1 MYLTYLELLKT
12 DVVNSP
18 YFAGLVVLIVLDFI
32 LGTFRSLLAKDLNSS
47 VGLKG
52 LIKHTS
58 VFIIVVIVSEICVI
72 TGYSELATAFQL
84 FYVWEYAISIVENLA
99 ILNIPLPEW
108 VLVRLTD
115 LERKV
120 NRK

>member
-1 MYLTYLELLKT
+1 MFLRYLEILRT

-18 YFAGLVVLIVLDFI
+18 YFIGLVVLIVLDFI

-52 LIKHTS
+52 LIKHSS
-58 VFIIVVIVSEICVI
+58 VFIIVVMVNEICYV
-72 TGYSELATAFQL
+72 TGYPEMATAFTL
-84 FYVWEYAISIVENLA
+84 FYIWEYAISIVENLA

>member
-1 MYLTYLELLKT
+1 MFLRYLEILRT

-18 YFAGLVVLIVLDFI
+18 YFIGLIVLIILDFI

-52 LIKHTS
+52 LIKHSS
-58 VFIIVVIVSEICVI
+58 VFIIVVIVNEICYV
-72 TGYSELATAFQL
+72 TGYPEMATAFTL
-84 FYVWEYAISIVENLA
+84 FYIWEYAISIVENLA
-99 ILNIPLPEW
+99 ILNIPLPDW

>member
-1 MYLTYLELLKT
+1 MYLQYLEILKT

-18 YFAGLVVLIVLDFI
+18 YFIGLVVLIILDFI

-52 LIKHTS
+52 LIKHSS
-58 VFIIVVIVSEICVI
+58 VFIIVIVVSVICYVA
-72 TGYSELATAFQL
+72 GYPELATTFTL

-99 ILNIPLPEW
+99 ILNIPLPDW
-108 VLVRLTD
+108 VMERLTD

>member
-1 MYLTYLELLKT
+1 MFLRYLEILKT

-18 YFAGLVVLIVLDFI
+18 YFIGLIVLIILDFI
-32 LGTFRSLLAKDLNSS
+32 LGTFRSLIAKDLNSS

-52 LIKHTS
+52 LIKHSS
-58 VFIIVVIVSEICVI
+58 VFIIVVIVNEICYF
-72 TGYSELATAFQL
+72 TGYPDMATAFTL
-84 FYVWEYAISIVENLA
+84 FYIWEYAISIVENLA

-108 VLVRLTD
+108 ILVRLTD

>member
-1 MYLTYLELLKT
+1 MFLRYLEILKT

-18 YFAGLVVLIVLDFI
+18 YFIGLIVLIILDFI
-32 LGTFRSLLAKDLNSS
+32 LGTFRSLIAKDLNSS

-52 LIKHTS
+52 LIKHSS
-58 VFIIVVIVSEICVI
+58 VFIIVVIVNEICYF
-72 TGYSELATAFQL
+72 TGYPEMATAFTL
-84 FYVWEYAISIVENLA
+84 FYIWEYAISIVENLA

>member
-1 MYLTYLELLKT
+1 MFVRYMDVMKT

-18 YFAGLVVLIVLDFI
+18 YFIGLVVLIILDFV
-32 LGTFRSLLAKDLNSS
+32 LGTFRSFLAKDLNSS

-58 VFIIVVIVSEICVI
+58 VFIIVTIVSEICFV
-72 TGYSELATAFQL
+72 TGYPEMATAFIL
-84 FYVWEYAISIVENLA
+84 FYIWEYAISIVENLA

-108 VLVRLTD
+108 VLDRLTD

>member
-1 MYLTYLELLKT
+1 MFLRYLEILRT

-18 YFAGLVVLIVLDFI
+18 YFIGLIVLIILDFI
-32 LGTFRSLLAKDLNSS
+32 LGTFRSLVAKDLNSS

-52 LIKHTS
+52 LIKHSS
-58 VFIIVVIVSEICVI
+58 VFIIVVVVSEICYV
-72 TGYSELATAFQL
+72 TGYSEMATAFTL
-84 FYVWEYAISIVENLA
+84 FYIWEYAISIVENLA
-99 ILNIPLPEW
+99 ILNIPLPDW

>member
-1 MYLTYLELLKT
+1 MFLQYMTVLKA

-18 YFAGLVVLIVLDFI
+18 YFIGLVVLIILDFI
-32 LGTFRSLLAKDLNSS
+32 LGTFRSLMYKDLNSS

-58 VFIIVVIVSEICVI
+58 VFIIVVIVNEICYV
-72 TGYSELATAFQL
+72 TGYSEMATAFTL

-99 ILNIPLPEW
+99 ILKIPLPEW
-108 VLVRLTD
+108 VLDRLTD

>member
-1 MYLTYLELLKT
+1 MLLQYMTVLKT

-18 YFAGLVVLIVLDFI
+18 YFIGLVVLIVLDFI
-32 LGTFRSLLAKDLNSS
+32 LGTFRSLMYKDLNSS

-58 VFIIVVIVSEICVI
+58 VFIIVTIVSEICYV
-72 TGYSELATAFQL
+72 TGYPEMATAFQL

-99 ILNIPLPEW
+99 ILKIPLPEW

>member
-1 MYLTYLELLKT
+1 MDIYLETLKT
-12 DVVNSP
+12 CVINSP
-18 YFAGLVVLIVLDFI
+18 YFQGLVVMIVIDFL
-32 LGTFRSLLAKDLNSS
+32 LGTFRSLIAKDLNSS

-52 LIKHTS
+52 LIKHTT
-58 VFIIVVIVSEICVI
+58 VFIIVLVVNVIGESVR
-72 TGYSELATAFQL
+72 YHELATTFTL
-84 FYVWEYAISIVENLA
+84 FYIWEYAISIVENLA

-108 VLVRLTD
+108 VLARLTD

>member
-1 MYLTYLELLKT
+1 MFLQYMAVLKT
-12 DVVNSP
+12 DVINSP
-18 YFAGLVVLIVLDFI
+18 YFIGLVVLIVLDFI

-47 VGLKG
+47 VGLRG

-58 VFIIVVIVSEICVI
+58 VFIIVIIVSEICFI
-72 TGYSELATAFQL
+72 TEYPELATAFQL

-99 ILNIPLPEW
+99 ILNIPLPDW
-108 VLVRLTD
+108 VTARLTD

>member
-1 MYLTYLELLKT
+1 MFLRYLEILRT

-18 YFAGLVVLIVLDFI
+18 YFIGLIVLIILDFI
-32 LGTFRSLLAKDLNSS
+32 LGTFRSLIAKDLNSS

-52 LIKHTS
+52 LIKHSS
-58 VFIIVVIVSEICVI
+58 VFIIVVIVNEICYV
-72 TGYSELATAFQL
+72 TGYSEMATAFTL
-84 FYVWEYAISIVENLA
+84 FYIWEYAISIVENLA

>member
-1 MYLTYLELLKT
+1 MFLRYLEILRT

-18 YFAGLVVLIVLDFI
+18 YFIGLVVLIVLDFI

-52 LIKHTS
+52 LIKHSS
-58 VFIIVVIVSEICVI
+58 VFIIVVIVNEICYV
-72 TGYSELATAFQL
+72 TGYPEMATAFTL
-84 FYVWEYAISIVENLA
+84 FYIWEYAISIVENLA